1 MYYMETCQRLES
13 RPGCIKS
20 ALAILGE
27 KWTALILGSLSEQT
41 RTFSDLEELVG
52 GINPRTL
59 SKRLDKLAQEKIICK
74 RMYNEHPPRYQY
86 ELTDKGRELQN
97 VLIAMAEWG
106 DKYHSVSHG

>member
-1 MYYMETCQRLES
+1 MQNIQSLEN

-41 RTFSDLEELVG
+41 RTFSELEELID

-74 RMYNEHPPRYQY
+74 QLYNEHPPRYRY
-86 ELTDKGRELQN
+86 ELTAKGSELQN
-97 VLIAMAEWG
+97 VLLAMAVWG
-106 DKYHSVSHG
+106 DKYHSI